1 MEWSPTDVAVL
12 LPLAVFVTA
21 IVGAARTLLQA
32 LR

>member
-12 LPLAVFVTA
+12 LPLAVLVTA
-21 IVGAARTLLQA
+21 VAGAARTVLRA